1 MSAPVSLSLKV
12 LPDTYAVV
20 RLDPDDALPA
30 WFRPKGLRTVS
41 WTAEELSILC
51 EETMVPAEVSAE
63 RGWRCLMLQGPFP
76 FELTGILLAV
86 LAPLAEAG
94 IGIFALSTFD
104 TDYVLVKQTALESA
118 LDALRRS
125 GHHIIHKGADE
136 FLVGS
141 P

>member
-1 MSAPVSLSLKV
+1 LSLKV

-20 RLDPDDALPA
+20 RLNPDDALPP
-30 WFRPKGLRTVS
+30 WFRPKGFRTVS

-63 RGWRCLMLQGPFP
+63 RGWRCMMLQGPFP

-104 TDYVLVKQTALESA
+104 TDYVLVKDAALEPA
-118 LDALRRS
+118 VDALRRS
-125 GHHIIHKGADE
+125 GHRI
-136 FLVGS
+136 VNV
-141 P
+141 